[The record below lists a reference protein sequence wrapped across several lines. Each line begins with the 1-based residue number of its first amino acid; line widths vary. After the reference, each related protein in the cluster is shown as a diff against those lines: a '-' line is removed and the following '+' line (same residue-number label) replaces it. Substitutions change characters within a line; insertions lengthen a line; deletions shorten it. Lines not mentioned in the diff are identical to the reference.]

1 MLSVDVRK
9 RVVDNAGQLAA
20 AAFAESDVDEDV
32 EDADFS
38 DEPDVSEVLDEE
50 SDLVE
55 PLAELF
61 ADSRLS
67 VR

>member
-1 MLSVDVRK
+1 V
-9 RVVDNAGQLAA
+9 AA
-20 AAFAESDVDEDV
+20 TDFELDFAESDLSLDV
-32 EDADFS
+32 VDFS
-38 DEPDVSEVLDEE
+38 DELDVSLELAASDPEDEPV
-50 SDLVE
+50 LVE

>member
-50 SDLVE
+50 SDLAE

-61 ADSRLS
+61 VDSRLS